1 MTRKFKWL
9 PAQRL
14 ARWMALGMVLLTVL
28 CLAPGTA
35 ALADETEAAT
45 TSQNTSENTA
55 LQLTEDENAA
65 AAIRMK
71 NGKAILYNPTT
82 GKKYTGLKGV
92 QEVPASS
99 GFYYLF
105 RSKKG
110 IVYNTGFV
118 TYKKKTYY
126 AQPSGQLLSGLWEI
140 NGKTYYFHPTNFR
153 LCTGWRK
160 IDGSYRYF
168 SKKTGEMVTGWMKLN
183 GKTYYLDPN
192 NNGIRAKGLTVID
205 GKTTFSTARPC
216 SGPVSSR
223 RPAPPIMRAAAA

>member
-99 GFYYLF
+99 GFY
-105 RSKKG
+105 
-110 IVYNTGFV
+110 
-118 TYKKKTYY
+118 
-126 AQPSGQLLSGLWEI
+126 
-140 NGKTYYFHPTNFR
+140 
-153 LCTGWRK
+153 
-160 IDGSYRYF
+160 
-168 SKKTGEMVTGWMKLN
+168 
-183 GKTYYLDPN
+183 
-192 NNGIRAKGLTVID
+192 
-205 GKTTFSTARPC
+205 
-216 SGPVSSR
+216 
-223 RPAPPIMRAAAA
+223 